1 MAKIS
6 IVIPCYFNE
15 KNINP
20 TLSRLLANESSFPAA
35 TIFEYIFVDDGS
47 KDNTLKEL
55 LIQKNKYPEKIKVV
69 KLAGNVGSYNAIVAG
84 LEIGTGNCFSVISA
98 DLQDPPELITKMFT
112 HWQNGIKFVVA
123 NRNNRDE
130 SFLKK
135 RISNLFHSLIKK
147 FALENIPEGGFDF
160 VLFDEQLRD
169 ELLKIKEKNTNSL
182 YLLAWMN
189 YEMVSIPY
197 NRQKREI
204 GESKW
209 TLKKKIKLFID
220 SFISFSY
227 VPIRIITFL
236 GISLGLISLTYALYV
251 LYNKLSGN
259 IDVSGYTSIMLVAL
273 FIGSFQMIAL
283 GILGEYLWRV
293 LDASRNRPLYIIE
306 KVYD

>member
-15 KNINP
+15 ENINP
-20 TLSRLLANESSFPAA
+20 TFNRLIENESNFPAE
-35 TIFEYIFVDDGS
+35 TLFEYIFVDDGS
-47 KDNTLKEL
+47 KDNTLNEL
-55 LIQKNKYPEKIKVV
+55 IFQKNKYPGKVKVV
-69 KLAGNVGSYNAIVAG
+69 KLAGNVGSYNAIIAG
-84 LEIGTGNCFSVISA
+84 LQMGTGDCFSVISA
-98 DLQDPPELITKMFT
+98 DLQDPPELIAKMFSY
-112 HWQNGIKFVVA
+112 WQKGIKFVVA
-123 NRNNRDE
+123 NRINRNE
-130 SFLKK
+130 SFFYKSL
-135 RISNLFHSLIKK
+135 SNIFHYLIKK
-147 FALENIPEGGFDF
+147 LALENIPKGGFDF
-160 VLFDEQLRD
+160 VLFDEQLRA

-197 NRQKREI
+197 TRLKREI

-227 VPIRIITFL
+227 FPIRIITIL
-236 GISLGLISLTYALYV
+236 GLVLGLISLAYASFV
-251 LYNKLSGN
+251 LYSKLSGN
-259 IDVSGYTSIMLVAL
+259 INLSGYTSIMLVSL

-306 KVYD
+306 KVYE